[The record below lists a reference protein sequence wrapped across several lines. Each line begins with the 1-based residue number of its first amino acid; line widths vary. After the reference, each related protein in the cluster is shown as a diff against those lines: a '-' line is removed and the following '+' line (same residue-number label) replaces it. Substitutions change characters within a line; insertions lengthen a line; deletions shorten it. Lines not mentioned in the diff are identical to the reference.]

1 MQLIILAS
9 GRGSRLKKLTERI
22 PKCLIK
28 VRSKPIIDY
37 ISENF
42 KKFNQTI
49 ILTGYKSALVNK
61 KYPKLKKIKNNK
73 YLSTNMVYSLFCAKN
88 YIKQDI
94 VVSYSD
100 IIFDHKII
108 NKMIKIK
115 KTHIPLNKKWLSL
128 WKKRMNE
135 NKINKDAEDVL
146 INKDKILSIGGKI
159 LDLRP
164 NLQFMGLIKIKYE
177 DFIKLHK
184 FFINLDNKKIDMTSF
199 LNSAIQNRII
209 NLKYFKTSRYWFEID
224 NIKDKKIAEKYL

>member
-37 ISENF
+37 MSENF

-94 VVSYSD
+94 VVSYGD

-146 INKDKILSIGGKI
+146 INKDKIL
-159 LDLRP
+159 L
-164 NLQFMGLIKIKYE
+164 N
-177 DFIKLHK
+177 
-184 FFINLDNKKIDMTSF
+184 FINF
-199 LNSAIQNRII
+199 L
-209 NLKYFKTSRYWFEID
+209 
-224 NIKDKKIAEKYL
+224 